1 MPDPAPPATTPPQT
15 VTACLLIIG
24 NEILSG
30 RTQDANLA
38 YLAKGLNEVGVRL
51 REARVIP
58 DVPDTIIATVNEVR
72 AQYDYVFTTGGIGPT
87 HDDITAECVARAFG
101 VKLVLDP
108 EARRRLEVR
117 YRSMGGNMELNE
129 ARLRMA
135 HVPEGASLIDNAVS
149 AAPGFR
155 IGNVFVMAGVPV
167 IAQSMFDSVKL
178 TLVGGAKILSRSILC
193 KLAEGAIAKDLG
205 DIQAEYPGV
214 DIGSYPF
221 WSRGGGFGVSL
232 VLRGPDPEALDRAT
246 AAVAA
251 MVTRLGGEPVEG
263 EIN

>member
-1 MPDPAPPATTPPQT
+1 MSEHAAPPAAPT

-58 DVPDTIIATVNEVR
+58 DVPETIIATVNEVR
-72 AQYDYVFTTGGIGPT
+72 AKFDYVFTTGGIGPT

-101 VKLVLDP
+101 VELVLDP
-108 EARRRLEVR
+108 EAKRRLEVR
-117 YRSMGGNMELNE
+117 YKAMGGNMELNE

-135 HVPEGASLIDNAVS
+135 HVPEGATLIDNAVS

-178 TLVGGAKILSRSILC
+178 TLVGGATILSRTIGC
-193 KLAEGAIAKDLG
+193 KLSEGAIAKDLG
-205 DIQAEYPGV
+205 EVQADFPGV
-214 DIGSYPF
+214 DIGSYPY

-232 VLRGPDPEALDRAT
+232 VLRGPDAAELDRA
-246 AAVAA
+246 AQAVSA
-251 MVTRLGGEPVEG
+251 MIIRLGGEPIEVDPS
-263 EIN
+263 